1 MKKEFGSGL
10 LSILNER
17 GVDTAVVE
25 HLLSS
30 LFNTFPDHIY
40 LKDRDSRFLLINQSM
55 ARLFSL
61 KTPEDA
67 IGKSDFDFFT
77 EEHAGKAYRDEQEI
91 MDCGRGMNNYVEKE
105 TWPDGSVTWAA
116 STKVPFRDDNG
127 KIIGLFGISRDITA
141 RRQAEIA
148 KYDRARELDCFIAI
162 SRIAKTKKMSLEEHV
177 HKISSLIPEYLGHAD
192 ISSVRIIIGNK
203 AFRSENFCETEGKKS
218 FRIKEGHTRVGV
230 MEVFV
235 KKGKAKF
242 DSTTEQVLNLI
253 SDRINEILQKKW
265 IEKDLRKWE
274 HIIKDAEDHMDL
286 YP

>member
-1 MKKEFGSGL
+1 MKNEFDSGL
-10 LSILNER
+10 LNKLNEG
-17 GVDTAVVE
+17 GVDSTVVD

-30 LFNTFPDHIY
+30 LFNTFPDYIY

-55 ARLFSL
+55 ARLFHL
-61 KTPEDA
+61 KSPEDA

-77 EEHAGKAYRDEQEI
+77 EEHAVKAYRDEQEI

-105 TWPDGSVTWAA
+105 TWPDGTVTWAA
-116 STKVPFRDDNG
+116 STKVPFRDDNR

-148 KYDRARELDCFIAI
+148 KNDRARELDCFIAI
-162 SRIAKTKKMSLEEHV
+162 SRIAKTKKMSLEEHI
-177 HKISSLIPEYLGHAD
+177 HKIACLIPEFLGHAD
-192 ISSVRIIIGNK
+192 ICAVRIVIGNK
-203 AFRSENFCETEGKKS
+203 AFRSENFCETDGKKS
-218 FRIKEGHTRVGV
+218 FRIKEGLARVGV
-230 MEVFV
+230 MDVFV
-235 KKGKAKF
+235 SKGKARF
-242 DSTTEQVLNLI
+242 DKTTEQVLKLV